1 MAGIGYTEPML
12 MIPVAFNVDLG
23 TATASGTNTLTDK
36 VASLPKF
43 LRKQTVHRVRV
54 RNTAAPA
61 AGGTIQAILL
71 NGTTTAGYATI
82 SDRSSD
88 DIYDFTMVTAA
99 GANVI
104 AADVQPT
111 IKVVGTSTASGQGLG
126 DLDIWFEIS

>member
-1 MAGIGYTEPML
+1 MGIAYSEPNL

-36 VASLPKF
+36 VASFPKF
-43 LRKQTVHRVRV
+43 LRKQTIHRVRV
-54 RNTAAPA
+54 RNTAAPNS
-61 AGGTIQAILL
+61 GGTIQAILL

-82 SDRSSD
+82 SGRSLD

-104 AADVQPT
+104 DADVQPT
-111 IKVVGTSTASGQGLG
+111 LKVDGTSTASGQGLG